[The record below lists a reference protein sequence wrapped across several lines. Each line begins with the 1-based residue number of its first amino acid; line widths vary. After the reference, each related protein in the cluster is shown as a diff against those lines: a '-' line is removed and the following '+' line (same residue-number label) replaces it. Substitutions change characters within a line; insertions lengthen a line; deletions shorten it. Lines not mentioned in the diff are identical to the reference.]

1 MPFAITM
8 PKLSPTMTEGVIF
21 RWHKKPG
28 DRIEPGDLLLEIS
41 TDKATVEHSSL
52 DEGYLRTILCPDG
65 EKAEV
70 NAPLAICSETADESI
85 EGFVPKGV
93 TQAAIVKPAIPQEK
107 PAPTAAVQEVRTD
120 RVIASPLAK
129 KLAKNQGI
137 DLHSI
142 SGSGP
147 RGRIMSRDLTQEAP
161 KQVVAAP
168 CQASLPSATYEE
180 ALSPMR
186 RVIAKRLQESKSL
199 IPHFYVRQ
207 ELDAGMITSMREQLK
222 GLERSF
228 TVNDFIIKATALAL
242 EMHPEVNCGFN
253 EATQKI
259 IRFAQ
264 VDLSIAVTVE
274 GGLITPIIKNAAKK
288 SLKMLSEETKALAQ
302 KARAGKLQPDEYIGG
317 SFTLS
322 NLGMYGITEMTPIV
336 NPPQGAILGVG
347 AIFDA
352 PMVKNGAIVPGKKLV
367 LTLSCDHRII
377 DGSAAAQFLK
387 TLKELIENPLLFLTV

>member
-8 PKLSPTMTEGVIF
+8 PKLSPTMTEGVLF

-41 TDKATVEHSSL
+41 TDKATVEHASL
-52 DEGYLRTILCPDG
+52 DEGYLRTILYQDG
-65 EKAEV
+65 QTAVV
-70 NAPLAICSETADESI
+70 NAPIAICSETLDENI
-85 EGFVPKGV
+85 EGYNPKGPPAAKPDAPKKIDGPQQV
-93 TQAAIVKPAIPQEK
+93 TQK
-107 PAPTAAVQEVRTD
+107 APTTTTSG

-129 KLAKNQGI
+129 KLAKAENI
-137 DLHSI
+137 DLHTI
-142 SGSGP
+142 SGTGP
-147 RGRIMSRDLTQEAP
+147 RGRIMSRDLEQKAAP
-161 KQVVAAP
+161 VAA
-168 CQASLPSATYEE
+168 AATTNEE
-180 ALSPMR
+180 ALTPMR

-207 ELDAGMITSMREQLK
+207 ELDASAITNMREELK
-222 GLERSF
+222 KHERAF
-228 TVNDFIIKATALAL
+228 TVNDFIVKATACAL
-242 EMHPEVNCGFN
+242 ERHPEINCGFN
-253 EATQKI
+253 EETQKI
-259 IRFAQ
+259 IRFSQ

-288 SLKMLSEETKALAQ
+288 SLKTLSVETKALAE
-302 KARAGKLQPDEYIGG
+302 KARTGKLQPEEYVGG

-352 PMVKNGAIVPGKKLV
+352 PFVKNGAIVAGKKLV

-377 DGSAAAQFLK
+377 DGSSAAQFLK